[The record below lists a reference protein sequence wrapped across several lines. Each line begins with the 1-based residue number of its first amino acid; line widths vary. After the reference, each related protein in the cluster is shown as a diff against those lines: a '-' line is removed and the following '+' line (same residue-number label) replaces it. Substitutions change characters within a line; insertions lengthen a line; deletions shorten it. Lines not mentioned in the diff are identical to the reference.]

1 MIRKIFSLLT
11 IAFFISCAN
20 ENMKIGKNQMIPMP
34 IYPNNCFES
43 KNKCENEK
51 NFINDNLSSNY

>member
-1 MIRKIFSLLT
+1 MTRKIFSLLT

-20 ENMKIGKNQMIPMP
+20 EKIKIGKNQIIPIP

-43 KNKCENEK
+43 KNSCENEK
-51 NFINDNLSSNY
+51 IFINDNFSSNY